1 MPLESRPDWLEL
13 RRSLDR
19 LPAPRWLVFGENSR
33 LSPRILLIW
42 TLRLDWLLM
51 LIVVLGMDCLLRK
64 ISCFLAADRFLPCL
78 DLEDFCSP
86 WKDSLPLSLEPVPD
100 FPDFLR
106 MYYREVIGESH
117 VAGVV
122 TLSLLAWS
130 RVCPVTEVERL
141 DLGWWLWWEGLEV

>member
-78 DLEDFCSP
+78 DLEDYEDRKARNDLVSKLKSEELLSRFRLNFQ
-86 WKDSLPLSLEPVPD
+86 LPLIDKLEFEVPSGQQLN
-100 FPDFLR
+100 F
-106 MYYREVIGESH
+106 
-117 VAGVV
+117 
-122 TLSLLAWS
+122 
-130 RVCPVTEVERL
+130 
-141 DLGWWLWWEGLEV
+141 LEVKLIEFTREYLDRVKGRSKCKP